1 VPWRIGIVST
11 GLIVNGDDAAERGA
25 LAAKRFGVVILDEA
39 HKARVSRRTRDGGT
53 EATPNNLMTF
63 LRKVAEKAG
72 SVLLGT
78 ATPIQLEAVE
88 LWDLVSGLGQ
98 GAPQVLG
105 SPFNGAEWW
114 REASIQYLSGDRPWP
129 QGDTARWG
137 LFRNPMPPAA
147 EHAVFRDI
155 RDDAALPS
163 RQVVGPRF
171 DELRPDMRSAFVDE
185 FQALPVRISTA
196 AALMRPAI
204 TL

>member
-1 VPWRIGIVST
+1 M
-11 GLIVNGDDAAERGA
+11 A
-25 LAAKRFGVVILDEA
+25 
-39 HKARVSRRTRDGGT
+39 
-53 EATPNNLMTF
+53 F

-78 ATPIQLEAVE
+78 ATPIQLEVVE
-88 LWDLVSGLGQ
+88 LWDLMSGLGQ

-105 SPFNGAEWW
+105 SPLNGAEWW

-129 QGDTARWG
+129 QGDTVRWA

-155 RDDAALPS
+155 RDDAALPT

-171 DELRPDMRSAFVDE
+171 DELLPDMRSAFVDE
-185 FQALPVRISTA
+185 FPGNIRA
-196 AALMRPAI
+196 AQPNRAPGCPAHACHAGGTRPAQAHHGGNPPQAGGRLAPS
-204 TL
+204 TSSMARAGSP